1 MDFHEFHILTDMKLM
16 WETVLLYGKDQ
27 RTARSVK
34 KKEERKAEAVTQ

>member
-27 RTARSVK
+27 RTARSVFFK
-34 KKEERKAEAVTQ
+34 KKEKLRQ